1 MEEIIL
7 LVLSFVGELLIESLA
22 YFPWDIFMGSYE
34 RKKEGEINTFGWC
47 VISLFFGIGIGY
59 VSLLLLP
66 KIIFQYSWLR
76 ILNLIL
82 APLIAGAI
90 AVNMSKRR
98 EQKEL
103 TTNNK
108 LHYLIGF
115 LFTLGLVSVRYVLSK
130 K

>member
-1 MEEIIL
+1 LEEIIV
-7 LVLSFVGELLIESLA
+7 LVLSFVGELLIESLM
-22 YFPWDIFMGSYE
+22 YFPWDIFMASYE
-34 RKKEGEINTFGWC
+34 RKKEGEINNFGWFA
-47 VISLFFGIGIGY
+47 ISLFFGIGIGY
-59 VSLLLLP
+59 VSLRLLP
-66 KIIFQYSWLR
+66 KIIIQYSWLR

-115 LFTLGLVSVRYVLSK
+115 LFTLGLVSVRYVLSQK
-130 K
+130 

>member
-1 MEEIIL
+1 MEEIIVL
-7 LVLSFVGELLIESLA
+7 MLSFVGELLIESLV
-22 YFPWDIFMGSYE
+22 YFPWDIFMASYE
-34 RKKEGEINTFGWC
+34 RKKEGEINKFGWC

-66 KIIFQYSWLR
+66 KIIIQYSWLR